1 MPTTPPTLTPI
12 PTTPPST
19 QDPANFD
26 ARMDATLGWLPTM
39 VTEQTALAANM
50 AANAS
55 EALSSANAAATSET
69 NASAFASAAAG
80 NAAAAATS
88 AGAAV
93 WVSGSYSTGQAA
105 RSPSNQRVYIA
116 RTTGS
121 KPTDPASDPTNWRI
135 ATAGGLPDVPY
146 STTTPTVSLNERS
159 RFTNAAAVAAT
170 VPAPTIAGEEWEAEW
185 ENGRTDN
192 SFNIGAATL
201 RRNGVSD
208 NGVITNSQRMIV
220 RLISVGANEWRFK
233 Q

>member
-1 MPTTPPTLTPI
+1 MTMTAL
-12 PTTPPST
+12 PSA
-19 QDPANFD
+19 P
-26 ARMDATLGWLPTM
+26 LPTDDNGTFNAKAFALLGALSTF
-39 VTEQTALAANM
+39 VTEANATEAAVDADAAAALAHK
-50 AANAS
+50 
-55 EALSSANAAATSET
+55 NAAATSET

-88 AGAAV
+88 AGAAM
-93 WVSGSYSTGQAA
+93 WAAGSYNAGQAA
-105 RSPSNQRVYIA
+105 RAPSNQRVYIA

-192 SFNIGAATL
+192 SFNIGAANL

-208 NGVITNSQRMIV
+208 SGVITNSQRVIV
-220 RLISVGANEWRFK
+220 HLVSVGANEWRFK

>member
-93 WVSGSYSTGQAA
+93 WVSGSYSAGQAA

-135 ATAGGLPDVPY
+135 AGGELVLVRVTATAETAAVGGRYAL
-146 STTTPTVSLNERS
+146 R
-159 RFTNAAAVAAT
+159 NAAASVLTAPPSPQEGDRFAVKVA
-170 VPAPTIAGEEWEAEW
+170 
-185 ENGRTDN
+185 NGRIDNTINWNGAKHEGITDTT
-192 SFNIGAATL
+192 SSMERPGFSAEFVYIDATY
-201 RRNGVSD
+201 GW
-208 NGVITNSQRMIV
+208 GVI
-220 RLISVGANEWRFK
+220 
-233 Q
+233 

>member
-69 NASAFASAAAG
+69 NASAFASSAAG

-88 AGAAV
+88 SGAAPFAAGNYNAGAP
-93 WVSGSYSTGQAA
+93 A
-105 RSPSNQRVYIA
+105 RSNVNYRIYNA
-116 RTTGS
+116 RTSGAKVIDPS
-121 KPTDPASDPTNWRI
+121 ADPANWML

-146 STTTPTVSLNERS
+146 SSTTVTVSLNERS
-159 RFTNAAAVAAT
+159 RFTSSTAVAVT
-170 VPAPTIAGEEWEAEW
+170 VPAPTIAGEEWACEFD
-185 ENGRTDN
+185 NGRYDN
-192 SFNIGAATL
+192 TVDIGAAVLSRAGRTL
-201 RRNGVSD
+201 T
-208 NGVITNSQRMIV
+208 GVITMNKRTPLHLV
-220 RLISVGANEWRFK
+220 AVGANAWRIFV
-233 Q
+233 